1 MPNDTLRRALSE
13 ARLSERELAER
24 IGADPKTV
32 GRWVQ
37 DESRMPHPRHRWAVA
52 DVLGVDELALWP
64 AAARAALKVG
74 PDREVAAVYPSHS
87 AVPAQVWSHLV
98 TGAKRDIV
106 FADTVSYWYW
116 YVVPDLNRILREKAE
131 AGVRIRVLVGIPD
144 DPVIRADEE
153 ATDVPMTLSSR
164 IEQTLRLLAPLR
176 DVIEL
181 RRTNDGFGRSVYR
194 GDDDAVAHWWL
205 HGQLGI
211 NFPAMHLRRRM
222 DNGLFDQIAVRH
234 VEALWESALPAD
246 PGQAATPPA
255 EG

>member
-13 ARLSERELAER
+13 ARLSERELAAR

-37 DESRMPHPRHRWAVA
+37 DEARVPHPRLRWAVA
-52 DVLGVDELALWP
+52 DALGVDEVALWP

-87 AVPAQVWSHLV
+87 AVPPEVWKHLV
-98 TGAKRDIV
+98 SAAQRDIV

-116 YVVPDLNRILREKAE
+116 WSVPDLTAILRQRAE
-131 AGVRIRVLVGIPD
+131 AGVRIRVMVGISD
-144 DPVIRADEE
+144 DPVIRADEA
-153 ATDVPMTLSSR
+153 ATDVPITLSSR
-164 IEQTLRLLAPLR
+164 IEQTLQLLAPVR

-181 RRTNDGFGRSVYR
+181 RRTNEGFGRSVYR
-194 GDDDAVAHWWL
+194 GDDEAVAHWWL

-211 NFPAMHLRRRM
+211 EFPAMHLRRRM
-222 DNGLFDQIAVRH
+222 DGGLFDQISVRH
-234 VEALWESALPAD
+234 VEALWESAAPA
-246 PGQAATPPA
+246 
-255 EG
+255 